1 LAEASSESF
10 PSRCNNLPIVHGR
23 KEKNEHM
30 HFNTS
35 TLHLAQRGR
44 SALLPVGARLRELRE
59 QKRLSQGDIERRT
72 GLLRCHI
79 SRVENGHKLPSL
91 ETLQKFASAL
101 EVPLYQIFYDG
112 KGAGGA
118 PRLSSRQLEGL
129 PGGEDKRMAH
139 TRLLKK
145 FSGLWTRLGDSEQ
158 QILMKLARRL
168 AGPNRIRQDP

>member
-1 LAEASSESF
+1 MGE
-10 PSRCNNLPIVHGR
+10 R
-23 KEKNEHM
+23 KRTNIC
-30 HFNTS
+30 TS
-35 TLHLAQRGR
+35 TPQPCTWR
-44 SALLPVGARLRELRE
+44 SAGVQLFYRLAPGFRELRE